1 MQALFSGQIQNMAT
15 QAPAVF
21 EIYLRG
27 IATQEALHHIAAEAA
42 IHPESTP

>member
-15 QAPAVF
+15 QAPAMF

-27 IATQEALHHIAAEAA
+27 IATQEALHHVAAKAA